1 MPQCSI
7 FSPALPLDA
16 STRQW
21 QASRTSVVYAR
32 YRRKACYRRSN
43 LCKRPNLMPV
53 ELQLMSGYA
62 PKEAFAKLGPL
73 FERETAVKC
82 VFHYSVLSAIQARLA
97 AGARPD
103 IIIMSVGLIDGYV
116 SQTIACGDA
125 RASLGIVRT
134 AVAIKAGSTA
144 PDLSSLDAFRKSL
157 LRARSIAHPP
167 ANATPSGAHC
177 GKLMETLG
185 ISNEMAKKTRYLPAL
200 EGGLK
205 EIVSGRVEFGIYP
218 KSEVVNVPGV
228 EVVGLLPPG
237 AAFDN
242 YYGAAAVEG
251 SRAPDEAAAFVQF
264 LGSPSNRQIWAD
276 AGFDPP
282 TS

>member
-1 MPQCSI
+1 MP
-7 FSPALPLDA
+7 
-16 STRQW
+16 T
-21 QASRTSVVYAR
+21 
-32 YRRKACYRRSN
+32 
-43 LCKRPNLMPV
+43 PV
-53 ELQLMSGYA
+53 ELQIMSGYA
-62 PKEAFAKLGPL
+62 PKQAFARLGPL
-73 FERETAVKC
+73 FEREMPVKC
-82 VFHYSVLSAIQARLA
+82 IFHYSVLSAIQAKLA

-103 IIIMSVGLIDGYV
+103 IIIMPVGLIDGYV
-116 SQTIACGDA
+116 SQTIGRRDA

-134 AVAIKAGSTA
+134 VVAIKAGSHA
-144 PDLSSLDAFRKSL
+144 PDLSSLDAFREAL

-185 ISNEMAKKTRYLPAL
+185 IAREMAKKTMYLPAL
-200 EGGLK
+200 EGGL
-205 EIVSGRVEFGIYP
+205 EAVVSRRAEFGIYP
-218 KSEVVNVPGV
+218 KSEIVNVPGV

-237 AAFDN
+237 ASFDN
-242 YYGAAAVEG
+242 HYGAAGVDG
-251 SRAPDEAAAFVQF
+251 SRAPDEAATFVEF